1 MAEVSLVK
9 TAEGSTANEGASAT
23 KTVSQ
28 YEQGSSSGVSESA
41 LSASVPSGQSDI
53 DLSEGEAI

>member
-9 TAEGSTANEGASAT
+9 TAEGSTANEGTSAA

-28 YEQGSSSGVSESA
+28 YDQGSSSSVSEGA
-41 LSASVPSGQSDI
+41 LKASVPSGKSDI
-53 DLSEGEAI
+53 DLSGSQD